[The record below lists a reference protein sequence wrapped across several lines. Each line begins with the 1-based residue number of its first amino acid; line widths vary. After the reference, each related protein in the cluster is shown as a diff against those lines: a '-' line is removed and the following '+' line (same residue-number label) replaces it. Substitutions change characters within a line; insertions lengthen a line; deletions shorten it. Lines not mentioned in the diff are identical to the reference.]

1 MQPTGLIVTAW
12 HLEGL
17 EVDWP
22 TEMLVYDRAAPRRAR
37 RSPSHSDGGH
47 FVWRERDRAWSVD
60 NLKPAGPAVRGAR
73 RNEPTCTAELQQRW
87 RLFQRLLVRNER
99 RSWPGASP
107 RANDAERAL
116 RWNIIAGDEAQL
128 VFAHSEAEQYYRPA
142 TRVARELGDV
152 FRELQVQEKLG
163 RVLWLMAR
171 YQEALQALELA
182 AKAYREQ
189 YDFRMRDPGDVRDRL
204 GAVGAGPA

>member
-1 MQPTGLIVTAW
+1 VQPTGLIVTAW

-107 RANDAERAL
+107 REMTRSAHFDGTSSLGMRRSWCSHIVRQNNTTGRPRAL
-116 RWNIIAGDEAQL
+116 RGSWAMYFASCKCRRSWAG
-128 VFAHSEAEQYYRPA
+128 YC
-142 TRVARELGDV
+142 G
-152 FRELQVQEKLG
+152 
-163 RVLWLMAR
+163 
-171 YQEALQALELA
+171 
-182 AKAYREQ
+182 
-189 YDFRMRDPGDVRDRL
+189 
-204 GAVGAGPA
+204 